1 MRLLSCNKKTLHI
14 ILWQAVENETCFLNS
29 LWRNKQTQNLL
40 AKLLT
45 VPQILSESFHMNNY
59 NNLLLLKNLKLLDA
73 EEEEEEEAEEGKKQ
87 LKKKKKSSV

>member
-1 MRLLSCNKKTLHI
+1 L
-14 ILWQAVENETCFLNS
+14 FLKFS
-29 LWRNKQTQNLL
+29 LEKQTQNLL

-73 EEEEEEEAEEGKKQ
+73 EEEEEEEEGKKQ
-87 LKKKKKSSV
+87 LK